1 MKGDPSPASGQNQPA
16 FASASAAPTLVNVR
30 DGQRCPGAQP
40 EPGTPLAGAVA
51 VRAGG
56 YQPRSSE
63 GSVLHGLVRDHL
75 ETFLQAAIARG
86 EGTGLPDFVEREFRD
101 FLGCGVLARG
111 FARVRCGDCA
121 FERLVPFSCKGRGFC
136 PSCGGRRMA
145 AQASH
150 LVDAVLPRVAVRQ
163 WVLSLRKYRSG
174 GRENRLSLGVYPD
187 VSLKA
192 ARAKRDAARQQLAAG
207 IDPGQARKAE
217 KLAQAGAECFEA
229 IAREWHA
236 KFSPGWVASHG
247 DRTLRHGLRRQRVS
261 GHCLLSPGQRRGAD
275 VHRRGRRF
283 RGRRHA
289 VAHRDERAR
298 RPAVVELARDVQ
310 VNRRPAQRP
319 GRPRAGGRDQRLRS
333 ARLQRCASA

>member
-1 MKGDPSPASGQNQPA
+1 M
-16 FASASAAPTLVNVR
+16 
-30 DGQRCPGAQP
+30 
-40 EPGTPLAGAVA
+40 
-51 VRAGG
+51 RAGG

-63 GSVLHGLVRDHL
+63 GSVLHGLVRHHL

-236 KFSPGWVASHG
+236 KFSR
-247 DRTLRHGLRRQRVS
+247 DGLRVTATAFCGGDASVCTDLNPDPPNCEVCSNGRDDDLDGDTDCDDSECRDTAFCRQDNAEAPTSIVEDAAS
-261 GHCLLSPGQRRGAD
+261 EAD
-275 VHRRGRRF
+275 VT
-283 RGRRHA
+283 
-289 VAHRDERAR
+289 
-298 RPAVVELARDVQ
+298 P
-310 VNRRPAQRP
+310 
-319 GRPRAGGRDQRLRS
+319 
-333 ARLQRCASA
+333 